1 MNARHSPIVAAFERW
16 ARVRLAEPI
25 SIPLAATSIGV
36 SERTLQRAVQRTLR
50 SI

>member
-1 MNARHSPIVAAFERW
+1 VAAFERW
-16 ARVRLAEPI
+16 ARARLAEPI